1 MKHAITPYKLVVE
14 GDEESMIMRTIIA
27 EKSGARNLSEVCLLT
42 TGSYNDVVEQANG
55 EFIVKACN
63 LHDEMVDLL
72 KTSLDKVEELVTSK
86 AMRDGHTDQDHI
98 DWAIHND
105 ETCVKIRS
113 VIERAK

>member
-14 GDEESMIMRTIIA
+14 GDEESMIIRTIIA

-42 TGSYNDVVEQANG
+42 TGSYNDAVEQANG

-63 LHDEMVDLL
+63 LHDEMLALL
-72 KTSLDKVEELVTSK
+72 KTSLDKVEELVTAK
-86 AMRDGHTDQDHI
+86 AMRDGHTNPYI
-98 DWAIHND
+98 DWAIRND
-105 ETCVKIRS
+105 ETCAKIRS